1 MSELNT
7 KKKGHAAS
15 FVVFDSSVELSSDD
29 EDGYRSAR
37 IRSRASR
44 IGPAVPNG
52 SSS

>member
-7 KKKGHAAS
+7 KKKGHESS
-15 FVVFDSSVELSSDD
+15 FAVFDSSLEFSSDD
-29 EDGYRSAR
+29 EVGYKSAR
-37 IRSRASR
+37 IRSLASL